1 MQYDFRKVQEQIALS
16 GKTLREV
23 EEMTGVCYTTI
34 SRALRT
40 GRARQSTALKLT
52 KTFRL
57 SMKDIVIKR
66 RGGIAA

>member
-1 MQYDFRKVQEQIALS
+1 MEYDFGKVQELIELG

-40 GRARQSTALKLT
+40 GHARPSTALKIT
-52 KTFRL
+52 KAFRL
-57 SMKDIVIKR
+57 SMKDIRIKQR
-66 RGGIAA
+66 KGIAA